1 MTKKL
6 PEHEKNNRK
15 PIGRAC
21 TFCHKKHLQCDPG
34 RPCKN
39 CVKRG
44 VADSCQDVERKRA
57 KYLTEAKKLQRVRR
71 AKAEAGQASPVV
83 GTESQSSATSTSLAA
98 LTPAAV
104 RTTQPDVSGQ
114 LMFPELCVPFH
125 HALGH
130 SPLNPASDLSE
141 SPSMAKPI
149 RHSIQDRNKNEN
161 ETHMQSKDSSQGLN
175 DSRSETRAEGH
186 THTQQLGVGKQS
198 ILPQRNPSQDNQN
211 YHQQHQTPQS
221 QQEHH
226 HHSQQ
231 HRNTS
236 TVDSPDVFSSLFANQ
251 EYAQL
256 ADLLDNN
263 SAKSPSQS
271 SVIYNTEFQTSFQT
285 DNNTRPYISLSDNST
300 NTNNMLPNIMLA
312 SDGPDY
318 TSPLILRHLI
328 KSPEEVYTSNLQP
341 YNYPKAYHALLDY
354 LRKRFNKNQ
363 LIQIAET
370 MAAYRPS
377 FIAATRSLVEMDL
390 LFAERS
396 FQRSLLEYES
406 MSSLSSS
413 PTIMWR
419 RTGEVVAVSTEFS
432 SLTSHTKTELLSKRT
447 FIIELMNDSSALDYF
462 RLFSSVA
469 FGDLNGVI
477 ITECTLMSPNGE
489 QIRCASTWTVK
500 RDVFDI
506 PMLIVGQFLPILQVK

>member
-1 MTKKL
+1 MGANYAFYWIAHCARTRHGHHRYRLYSVTERESPFPCTTFLLPVRRTSSDEMTRKL
-6 PEHEKNNRK
+6 AVHEKTARR

-21 TFCHKKHLQCDPG
+21 TFCHRKHLQCDPG
-34 RPCKN
+34 RPCQN
-39 CVKRG
+39 CIKRG
-44 VADSCQDVERKRA
+44 VADGCENVERKRA
-57 KYLTEAKKLQRVRR
+57 KYLSEAEKLEQARRRQEHSPETFVPTPPKVVQEMTAPGSVGNEAMFPDLASFTEM
-71 AKAEAGQASPVV
+71 
-83 GTESQSSATSTSLAA
+83 
-98 LTPAAV
+98 
-104 RTTQPDVSGQ
+104 RTQQINQPTVGQ
-114 LMFPELCVPFH
+114 LQPQVPRQVT
-125 HALGH
+125 
-130 SPLNPASDLSE
+130 
-141 SPSMAKPI
+141 K
-149 RHSIQDRNKNEN
+149 Q
-161 ETHMQSKDSSQGLN
+161 Q
-175 DSRSETRAEGH
+175 TR
-186 THTQQLGVGKQS
+186 TM
-198 ILPQRNPSQDNQN
+198 
-211 YHQQHQTPQS
+211 
-221 QQEHH
+221 
-226 HHSQQ
+226 
-231 HRNTS
+231 S
-236 TVDSPDVFSSLFANQ
+236 TLDSPDVFSSLFANQ

-271 SVIYNTEFQTSFQT
+271 SVTYSTDFQTSFQT
-285 DNNTRPYISLSDNST
+285 DNNTRPYISLEDNSSISSG
-300 NTNNMLPNIMLA
+300 MVPNLVMSPSA
-312 SDGPDY
+312 PDY

-354 LRKRFNKNQ
+354 LRKRFNKSQ
-363 LIQIAET
+363 LMQIAET

-377 FIAATRSLVEMDL
+377 FIAATRSLVEMDH

-419 RTGEVVAVSTEFS
+419 RTGEVVAVSAEFS
-432 SLTSHTKTELLSKRT
+432 SLTSHTKTEVLSKRT

-477 ITECTLMSPNGE
+477 ITECTLVSPMGE
-489 QIRCASTWTVK
+489 PIRCASTWTVK

-506 PMLIVGQFLPILQVK
+506 PMLIVGQFLPILQVR